1 VDIAVQDIHTLSPT
15 DGLDLSSTTG
25 LDIDPVVAERNKAER
40 HRRFNMVELP
50 RIRAFGFAL
59 LAAAS
64 ALHRALIPVTSHPR
78 IGVPMLMIVL
88 GAYSLL
94 SWLAIRRWYR
104 PASRLSIENIVLLLD
119 PIPMALAVYATGGTE
134 SLLFPIFTVQVA
146 DQSPGTVRSRP
157 LLFAHVNI
165 AVYVSMLLWQVA
177 VDHVA
182 VPWNIE
188 IVTIVILYGAN
199 LYLGL
204 TARSAEKLRA
214 QTSEAVRIARA
225 AIGRLQA
232 QSAQIDQALRK
243 AEDAS
248 RAKSAFLANMSHEI
262 RTPLNGVIG
271 MTGLLLDTS
280 LTPDQSEY
288 ASTVRT
294 SAEHLLTIINDILD
308 FSKIEAGRL
317 DLERVAFN
325 LPATL
330 DDAMDLVGDQA
341 ASRQIDLLC
350 RIGEGVPDTLEGDP
364 GRLRQV
370 LLNLLSNAVKFT
382 PRGHVELRV
391 VRTPLG
397 CGLRFEVQD
406 TGIGIAEAAKDRLFR
421 TFSQVDS
428 STSRK
433 FGGTGLGLAISHRL
447 VHLMGGEIGVHSV
460 AEEGSTFWFTLPMDA
475 SHCVLP
481 APLVSGSGRA
491 LVVTDRPAVGVA
503 FEAGLLRLGA
513 LAMVCAP
520 GQAALHVASEAGGD
534 APFGFVIWDV
544 RSPADEARAAL
555 EMVIRSLPFTPVVVV
570 RPLRQPEEEAIA
582 GWGLERIVSMP
593 RPVGFA
599 ALARAVGRA
608 RRQSSQA
615 MPAYLAG
622 RRDVMPPLP
631 WAGRRVLIA
640 EDNVVNQRVAAR
652 FIEKLG
658 CRVDVVANGFE
669 AVDAAGRSPYDL
681 ILMDCQMPEMDGFA
695 ATAEIRRLETGR
707 PRTPIVALTASALAG
722 DRERCLA
729 SGMDDYLAKPVT
741 ATDVATVCSRWLPA
755 PRGRTSDTGTKF

>member
-1 VDIAVQDIHTLSPT
+1 VGIAVQESAHTLVPSH
-15 DGLDLSSTTG
+15 GLDLSSSTG
-25 LDIDPVVAERNKAER
+25 LDIDPIVAERNKAER
-40 HRRFNMVELP
+40 HRRFNVVELP
-50 RIRAFGFAL
+50 RIRAFGFTL

-64 ALHRALIPVTSHPR
+64 ALHRALIPVTTHPR
-78 IGVPMLMIVL
+78 MGVPMLVAAL
-88 GAYSLL
+88 GAYCLL

-104 PASRLSIENIVLLLD
+104 PIGRVTVENVVLLLD
-119 PIPMALAVYATGGTE
+119 PLMMAFAVYTTGGTE
-134 SLLFPIFTVQVA
+134 SLMFPIFTVQVA
-146 DQSPGTVRSRP
+146 DQSPGNVRNRP
-157 LLFAHVNI
+157 LLFAHINI
-165 AVYVSMLLWQVA
+165 AVYGAMLLWQVA
-177 VDHVA
+177 IDGVA

-188 IVTIVILYGAN
+188 VVTIVILYGAN

-214 QTSEAVRIARA
+214 QTSEAIKIARA

-232 QSAQIDQALRK
+232 QSAEIDQALRK

-248 RAKSAFLANMSHEI
+248 RAKSEFLANMSHEI

-271 MTGLLLDTS
+271 MTGLLLDTP

-330 DDAMDLVGDQA
+330 DDAMELVGDQA

-397 CGLRFEVQD
+397 CGLRFEVED
-406 TGIGIAEAAKDRLFR
+406 TGIGIADEAKDRLFR

-428 STSRK
+428 STSRR
-433 FGGTGLGLAISHRL
+433 FGGTGLGLAISHRI

-460 AEEGSTFWFTLPMDA
+460 PEEGSMFWFTLPMDA
-475 SHCVLP
+475 SYCALP
-481 APLVSGSGRA
+481 TPLVTDGDRA

-503 FEAGLLRLGA
+503 LDSGLTRLGVKS
-513 LAMVCAP
+513 MGCAP
-520 GQAALHVASEAGGD
+520 EQAALHVASEAGSA

-544 RSPADEARAAL
+544 RGPADEARVAL
-555 EMVIRSLPFTPVVVV
+555 EVVIRSLPFTPVVVV
-570 RPLRQPEEEAIA
+570 RPLRQPESEAIA
-582 GWGLERIVSMP
+582 DWSLERIVSMP
-593 RPVGFA
+593 RPIGFA

-615 MPAYLAG
+615 VPPYLAG
-622 RRDVMPPLP
+622 RRDAMPLP

-652 FIEKLG
+652 FVEKLG

-681 ILMDCQMPEMDGFA
+681 ILMDCQMPEMDGFV

-707 PRTPIVALTASALAG
+707 PRTPIVALTANALSG

-741 ATDVATVCSRWLPA
+741 ASDVATICSRGLPA

>member
-1 VDIAVQDIHTLSPT
+1 VHDANPYAPAHE
-15 DGLDLSSTTG
+15 LDLSSTTG
-25 LDIDPVVAERNKAER
+25 LDIDPVIAERNKAAR
-40 HRRFNMVELP
+40 HRRFNVVELP

-64 ALHRALIPVTSHPR
+64 ALHLALIPVSTHPR
-78 IGVPMLMIVL
+78 MGIPMLIVAL
-88 GAYSLL
+88 AAYCLL
-94 SWLAIRRWYR
+94 SWLAIWRWYR
-104 PASRLSIENIVLLLD
+104 PHGRVTVENVVLLLD
-119 PIPMALAVYATGGTE
+119 PIMMALAVYATGGTE
-134 SLLFPIFTVQVA
+134 SLMFPIFTVQVA

-157 LLFAHVNI
+157 LLFAHINVF
-165 AVYVSMLLWQVA
+165 VYGSMLLWQVA
-177 VDHVA
+177 VDGVA

-188 IVTIVILYGAN
+188 VVTIVILYGAN

-214 QTSEAVRIARA
+214 QTSEAIRIARA

-232 QSAQIDQALRK
+232 QSVQIDQALRK

-248 RAKSAFLANMSHEI
+248 RAKSEFLANMSHEI

-271 MTGLLLDTS
+271 MTGLLLDTA

-330 DDAMDLVGDQA
+330 DDAMELVGDQA
-341 ASRQIDLLC
+341 ASRDIDLVC
-350 RIGEGVPDTLEGDP
+350 RIGQGVPDTLEGDA

-391 VRTPLG
+391 LRTPLG

-406 TGIGIAEAAKDRLFR
+406 TGIGIADDAKDRLFR

-428 STSRK
+428 STSRR

-460 AEEGSTFWFTLPMDA
+460 PEEGSTFWFTLPMDA
-475 SHCVLP
+475 SYCALP
-481 APLVSGSGRA
+481 TPLLTDGGRA
-491 LVVTDRPAVGVA
+491 IVVTDRPVVGA
-503 FEAGLLRLGA
+503 ALNAGLTRLG
-513 LAMVCAP
+513 VRSVVSAP
-520 GQAALHVASEAGGD
+520 GQAALHLAAEAGGD

-544 RSPADEARAAL
+544 RLPADEDRAAI
-555 EMVIRSLPFTPVVVV
+555 EVVIRSLPFTPVVVV
-570 RPLRQPEEEAIA
+570 RPLRQPEDEAIA
-582 GWGLERIVSMP
+582 RWGIERIVSMP

-608 RRQSSQA
+608 RRQGSQA

-622 RRDVMPPLP
+622 RRESLPPLP

-652 FIEKLG
+652 FVEKLG

-695 ATAEIRRLETGR
+695 ATAEIRRIETGR
-707 PRTPIVALTASALAG
+707 PRTPIVALTANALAG

-729 SGMDDYLAKPVT
+729 YGMDDYLAKPVT
-741 ATDVATVCSRWLPA
+741 ASDVATICSRWLPA